1 MSNEKKPW
9 LFRLYRGWNSKSYPV
24 ILGDCNQNHFWD
36 PGIKTTRMTT
46 LESRLRVSPS
56 WLIITSQDFFTSG
69 RERWHLGTLPGKGRF
84 WNGWIAG
91 CSGDLSKCDSY
102 FIVKRWNMMWKVDEC
117 QKIWW
122 KWMGNGWTN
131 KRFLLFSFVF
141 FVRSVYS
148 PFSASGPNQKTAH
161 AIFEKKNDRLKRVR
175 DEVPR
180 AHPKLFGKHLES
192 PYKLKV
198 L

>member
-1 MSNEKKPW
+1 
-9 LFRLYRGWNSKSYPV
+9 
-24 ILGDCNQNHFWD
+24 
-36 PGIKTTRMTT
+36 MTT

-131 KRFLLFSFVF
+131 KRFLLFSFGLF
-141 FVRSVYS
+141 RSKCQTS
-148 PFSASGPNQKTAH
+148 PFSASGPEPKNGQN
-161 AIFEKKNDRLKRVR
+161 AIHLWEKKRLRLKRPR
-175 DEVPR
+175 DEVPWISLQVEGFSR
-180 AHPKLFGKHLES
+180 LLVFKDFLVGGMERFFNFHPEPWGWWSNLTIIFSKWVETTN
-192 PYKLKV
+192 
-198 L
+198 